1 MRNKSALWQW
11 LPPLMCLA
19 AFFGL
24 FALVN
29 FHYMPRL
36 IDGDIYADMELAR
49 EIWRKKALFPDN
61 WVYGNQYYTVATPVA
76 AALFYGLTGSMN
88 LSMALATTLMSLLL
102 LGSLWWMLRP
112 FVENRGRLLAA
123 ILLFVACPMAG
134 DILREPQGQL
144 FFTLASYY
152 ACYLITLC
160 LVFGDYARAALDPE
174 KGFRPLPFALALA
187 LSFLTGMQSL
197 RQTLIMA
204 LPILAV
210 EALRLLLRR
219 SNRRTLIR
227 ALACAAANGLG
238 WGLMKLLRVPARTI
252 YGQVELGGGGIG
264 ARLLADWHAVRGVT
278 GLDTAL
284 FDGPRAFYL
293 VFFALTVLLV
303 PAAAL
308 LLWKKR
314 REKSGVA
321 LLWALTAVS
330 LLGTLLAGIVVEIRM
345 REIYLFLWY
354 LLVGLSLIPVLEA
367 LGEKG
372 RRWAIPVLCL
382 LCLGNLVCS
391 YGSSLKLAEERD
403 PAPALAFCRDA
414 EAAGIEYVYGD
425 WQTTPAL
432 LVWSD
437 GRITGGFWDEI
448 IFLVRD
454 NINLQDIYGEEHNE
468 RALYVLGPWGRE
480 NFMFYCHEMGA
491 EYEVFGEYG
500 DWIAYRATKQL
511 MNFGEEP

>member
-1 MRNKSALWQW
+1 MRDKSTLRQS
-11 LPPLMCLA
+11 LTPLLCLA

-24 FALVN
+24 FAYVN
-29 FHYMPRL
+29 FFCLPRF

-49 EIWRKKALFPDN
+49 EIWRKKSLFPDN

-88 LSMALATTLMSLLL
+88 LSMALATSLMSALLL
-102 LGSLWWMLRP
+102 WSLWWMLRP
-112 FVENRGRLLAA
+112 FEGNRALLLSAL
-123 ILLFVACPMAG
+123 LLFTACPMAG

-152 ACYLITLC
+152 ACYLIALC
-160 LVFGDYARAALDPE
+160 LGFGDYARAALDRS
-174 KGFRPLPFALALA
+174 KGFRPGMFLLCLV

-197 RQTLIMA
+197 RQTMIMV
-204 LPILAV
+204 LPILAA

-219 SNRRTLIR
+219 SSRGTLIR
-227 ALACAAANGLG
+227 ALGYAAANGLG

-252 YGQVELGGGGIG
+252 YGQVELGEGGVK

-284 FDGPRAFYL
+284 FDPPRAFYL

-314 REKSGVA
+314 REKSGIA
-321 LLWALTAVS
+321 LLWSLCAVS
-330 LLGTLLAGIVVEIRM
+330 LLGTLLAGLVVEIKM

-354 LLVGLSLIPVLEA
+354 LLVGLSLIPVLDA

-372 RRWAIPVLCL
+372 RRWAVPVLCL

-403 PAPALAFCRDA
+403 PAPAIAFCRDA

-425 WQTTPAL
+425 WQTIPPL

-437 GRITGGFWDEI
+437 GKLTGGFWDEI
-448 IFLVRD
+448 LFLIRD
-454 NINLQDIYGEEHNE
+454 KINRQDIYREEYND
-468 RALYVLGPWGRE
+468 RALYIMGPWDRE
-480 NFMFYCHEMGA
+480 NFVRYCRELGA
-491 EYEVFGEYG
+491 DCEVFGEYG
-500 DWIAYRATKQL
+500 YWIAYRCTRQM